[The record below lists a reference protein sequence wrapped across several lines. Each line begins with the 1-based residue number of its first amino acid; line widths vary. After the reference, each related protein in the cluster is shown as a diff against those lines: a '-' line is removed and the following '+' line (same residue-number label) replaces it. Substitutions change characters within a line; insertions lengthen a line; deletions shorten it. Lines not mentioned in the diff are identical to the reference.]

1 MGEKLAV
8 TPLGRPEALRVT
20 GDSKSLMEVMVM
32 VTVPEPPLTMVRDVG
47 FAKREKSGGGFT
59 VRDMVTDWVE
69 RALVPVTVIVKLPVV
84 AVGLAVRDS
93 VDVPGGL
100 RELGVKVAVM
110 PDGVPVTVSATKFV
124 LPKSAPTSA
133 RSKTFTTPSLLM
145 SAS

>member
-1 MGEKLAV
+1 
-8 TPLGRPEALRVT
+8 
-20 GDSKSLMEVMVM
+20 M

-69 RALVPVTVIVKLPVV
+69 RALVPVTVIVKLPVA

-100 RELGVKVAVM
+100 RALGTRVPVT
-110 PDGVPVTVSATKFV
+110 PDGRPVTVSVTRFV
-124 LPKSAPTSA
+124 LPKLPPTNA
-133 RSKTFTTPSLLM
+133 RSWTFTTPSLLM